1 MNTLDCQAFQQAVF
15 EAGDPARA
23 LEARPEVAAHLDGCA
38 ACREWAAAFAR
49 GVEDAGRL
57 TGLPA
62 GVVARTGGTACA
74 RARALLG
81 AAFDEPPAA
90 LDRALVAGHL
100 ETCAACRAVAS
111 AMDEAAAALPD
122 LAEIDPGPAF
132 TARVLA
138 ATSRRRAGGRV
149 ADRWRAAWAAL
160 VGRPRFALE
169 AAYTLTLVLVLVG
182 GNPLKAWES
191 TVAQVRPIAR
201 AQVAERFGALN
212 QAIDA
217 RVGAWRDRAAPGPA
231 PEVTVTAGARSW
243 LDRARQAWDDAFG
256 VAGAWMSRL
265 IEGVETLAS
274 RIRQWSLDLLTGPTA
289 PTEPPAPAARSR
301 Q

>member
-1 MNTLDCQAFQQAVF
+1 MNTLDCQAFEQAVF
-15 EAGDPARA
+15 EAGGLARA
-23 LEARPEVAAHLDGCA
+23 LAARPDLAAHRDGCA
-38 ACREWAAAFAR
+38 ACRAWAERFAR

-57 TGLPA
+57 TDLPA

-81 AAFDEPPAA
+81 AAFDEPLAA
-90 LDRALVAGHL
+90 LDGALVAGHL

-111 AMDEAAAALPD
+111 AMDEAAAALPG

-149 ADRWRAAWAAL
+149 VDRWRAAWAAL

-169 AAYTLTLVLVLVG
+169 AAYALTLVLILVG
-182 GNPLKAWES
+182 GNPLKAWER

-201 AQVAERFGALN
+201 AHVAERIGALG

-217 RVGAWRDRAAPGPA
+217 RVVAWRDHAAPGPA
-231 PEVTVTAGARSW
+231 TDRAVTAGARSW

-256 VAGAWMSRL
+256 VAGAWMRRL
-265 IEGVETLAS
+265 IDGVETFAG
-274 RIRQWSLDLLTGPTA
+274 RIREWGVDLFSS
-289 PTEPPAPAARSR
+289 PTEPPAPPARSR